1 MPSPLLP
8 IRERYLRLA
17 CMGFQIVLAAALLAV
32 ALYAQYRIPFH
43 TVGKRKVILTRTVLA
58 VVGVLLG
65 IVAATLAPDRQTAM
79 VAFLQSFGVV
89 HVPAAFILF
98 LKRARREGR
107 S

>member
-1 MPSPLLP
+1 
-8 IRERYLRLA
+8 
-17 CMGFQIVLAAALLAV
+17 MGFQIIFAAALLAI

-43 TVGKRKVILTRTVLA
+43 TAGRRKIALTRMVLA
-58 VVGVLLG
+58 VIGVLLG
-65 IVAATLAPDRQTAM
+65 IVAATFAPDRQTAM
-79 VAFLQSFGVV
+79 VAFLQGFGVV